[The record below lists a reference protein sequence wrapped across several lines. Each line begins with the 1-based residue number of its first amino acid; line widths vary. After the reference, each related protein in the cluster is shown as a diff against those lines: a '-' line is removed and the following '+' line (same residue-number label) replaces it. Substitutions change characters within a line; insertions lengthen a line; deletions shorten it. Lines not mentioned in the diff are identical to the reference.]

1 MGLARAELGTLWA
14 WPILD
19 WTLGLAQTGLDT
31 SLWAWPRLD
40 WTLWA
45 RPGLDWTFL
54 YGPRVSPA
62 SVYVDCE
69 RYCMTV
75 FLLSISCDIVEN

>member
-1 MGLARAELGTLWA
+1 M
-14 WPILD
+14 
-19 WTLGLAQTGLDT
+19 GLAQTELDT

-45 RPGLDWTFL
+45 GLRLDLTFL
-54 YGPRVSPA
+54 YGPRVSLAP
-62 SVYVDCE
+62 VYVDCE
-69 RYCMTV
+69 RFCMTV